1 MERRG
6 LARPLLFHRW
16 GGLGNHRY
24 EIGFSGDVI
33 SVWESLKFQPYFTA
47 TAANVGFGYWSHDI
61 GGHMPGPINPE
72 LYTRWIQWGAFSPIL
87 RTHTTKNPG
96 AERRIWAYPTDAFLV
111 MRDAVRLRYALIP
124 YIYTMSRKTYDT
136 GISLCRPMY
145 YDYPEEAEAYQFPG
159 QYQFGDNLII
169 APVTSPIDS
178 ASLLATVSVWL
189 PPGEWVEWF
198 TGARLRGPAVYERKF
213 AVDEIPVYARAGAI
227 VPMQP
232 VNANAGQQLAN
243 PLVITLF
250 PGAESRFALYED
262 AGNSTAY
269 QKGEFC
275 KTAIEWQGGESSTRT
290 LRINP
295 VEGSYPGMLTE
306 RQYEIHVAGVM
317 PPGSALCNGRPLGQ
331 TRETEGEGWSY
342 DGTKGELCL
351 RTAAFSTSAPVEV
364 VLEGMRDLPQVLQNL
379 RGTLAR
385 LHRVMPLL
393 NNLWPREWSPEILVS
408 AAETGNRMSIA
419 PADADKE
426 LKGLTAALPKVKE
439 EIAAL
444 KIDALLKAR
453 VLEHLGK
460 IDK

>member
-1 MERRG
+1 
-6 LARPLLFHRW
+6 
-16 GGLGNHRY
+16 
-24 EIGFSGDVI
+24 
-33 SVWESLKFQPYFTA
+33 
-47 TAANVGFGYWSHDI
+47 
-61 GGHMPGPINPE
+61 
-72 LYTRWIQWGAFSPIL
+72 
-87 RTHTTKNPG
+87 
-96 AERRIWAYPTDAFLV
+96 